1 MRINVA
7 LRDPGGGATG
17 GNDDA
22 QDAPADDVTDAVD
35 EHPTEPDAVTGIN
48 PLQSRLW
55 AQVRKGEPAMT
66 TDADGRLRHRNWPD
80 SHGILFLGDVCEA
93 LLRCFGAY
101 EPPQVSEQPRLDQ
114 QRWTIVI
121 TDGVLE
127 VTVRSRSYWGW
138 GLFNRCFLNEIVIEG
153 PLPVRARC
161 VHDIVATLGRNPW
174 EASRVKAFEKAT
186 SGTMSSHTSSWE
198 GLVSLAKEG
207 MYEEITQLQDAV
219 RSLTGVSGD
228 AAELLDA
235 AEQALDE
242 ARSALS
248 DKNAPAVERALS
260 RASNAIIQAD
270 PSTEVRSA
278 DQTLM
283 GD

>member
-1 MRINVA
+1 MNELEGEV
-7 LRDPGGGATG
+7 
-17 GNDDA
+17 
-22 QDAPADDVTDAVD
+22 
-35 EHPTEPDAVTGIN
+35 
-48 PLQSRLW
+48 QSGPVGLDTQRSVLY
-55 AQVRKGEPAMT
+55 AQVM
-66 TDADGRLRHRNWPD
+66 DGRPRMSID
-80 SHGILFLGDVCEA
+80 SGGFLQVDGSKGAAGKVYLGDVAQAA
-93 LLRCFGAY
+93 LRSMGAHESPRFTR
-101 EPPQVSEQPRLDQ
+101 EPGWDE
-114 QRWTIVI
+114 QRWELFCRSNDLAMTIS
-121 TDGVLE
+121 
-127 VTVRSRSYWGW
+127 SRHYWGF
-138 GLFNRCFLNEIVIEG
+138 GLLAMCFLNEIVIEG

-219 RSLTGVSGD
+219 RSLRGVSGD